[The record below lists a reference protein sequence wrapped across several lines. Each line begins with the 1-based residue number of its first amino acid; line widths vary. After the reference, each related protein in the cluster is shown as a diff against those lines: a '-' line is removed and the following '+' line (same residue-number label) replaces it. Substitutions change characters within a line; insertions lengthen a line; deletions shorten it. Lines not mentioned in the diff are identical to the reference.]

1 MLGNASKFLRSPAMS
16 KLQMDA
22 LNSFKNQR
30 LEKMFDATNASVQR
44 LDDVM
49 DTDTLTNTLGNIDK
63 GLTQK
68 MSVQNINQRYKIGNR
83 KASPQLMLRG
93 ISSVGLMLKK
103 QPIADPIKVSQ
114 KMGHYAVQNAR
125 IPSMNIE
132 QSNEDQTKSI
142 AGSPSQAI
150 ETKYHGKKI
159 EVGGN
164 G

>member
-30 LEKMFDATNASVQR
+30 LEKMFDATHASVQR

-103 QPIADPIKVSQ
+103 QPIADPIKVPQ
-114 KMGHYAVQNAR
+114 KMGHYAV
-125 IPSMNIE
+125 
-132 QSNEDQTKSI
+132 
-142 AGSPSQAI
+142 
-150 ETKYHGKKI
+150 
-159 EVGGN
+159 
-164 G
+164 